1 MSCDLKKSQFV
12 NRTYFFPQNTRILL
26 ENSEVLLLGTHMY
39 QVLTIPSSKS
49 LKELVQGTLYAG
61 TELSQ

>member
-1 MSCDLKKSQFV
+1 
-12 NRTYFFPQNTRILL
+12 
-26 ENSEVLLLGTHMY
+26 MY

-61 TELSQ
+61 TELSQWNFPVLLMYAKWKIKKKVPFNKIN